1 MRIAAIGRTQ
11 WLLDAVRRLG
21 ERGHEIVAVAT
32 ARAAPEYRVSE
43 RDFERL
49 GEELGCPVSV
59 GPDLAASAVAT
70 ADADVAVSVNWPTLI
85 PSSILERFPL
95 GVLNGHPGALPRFR
109 GNAAPNWAIL
119 AGEEEV
125 VATVHRMDAGLD
137 SGPIVAQSS
146 FALDESTYI
155 GDVYAFLAEAFPE
168 LFIEAVEGLGAGSVV
183 PREQPTDPNL
193 ALRGYPRL
201 PRDGELDWSKGAAA
215 LARVVRASAE
225 PFAGAYSWLD
235 TERVTVWRAHHEPL
249 PEPALGTPGQV
260 AHVRRQTGEVAVL
273 AGDGLLVLEEV
284 ERGGTRAPAAE
295 LLPSARFRLGLD
307 AAALLE
313 RLAQPGG

>member
-11 WLLDAVRRLG
+11 WLYDTVRRLH
-21 ERGHEIVAVAT
+21 ERGHEVVAVAT
-32 ARAAPEYRVSE
+32 AQAAPEYRVSE

-59 GPDLAASAVAT
+59 GHDLASSPVAT
-70 ADADVAVSVNWPTLI
+70 ADADVAVSVNWLTLI
-85 PSSILERFPL
+85 PSSILEHFPH

-119 AGEEEV
+119 AGDDEV

-137 SGPIVAQSS
+137 SGPIVAQRP
-146 FALDESTYI
+146 FALHESTYI
-155 GDVYAFLAEAFPE
+155 GDVYAFLDETFPE
-168 LFIEAVEGLGAGSVV
+168 LFIEAVEGLAAGSVV
-183 PREQPTDPNL
+183 PREQSSDPKL

-201 PRDGELDWSKGAAA
+201 PRDGELDWVQGALQ

-235 TERVTVWRAHHEPL
+235 AERVTVWRAHHEPL

-260 AHVRRQTGEVAVL
+260 ADVRRQTGEVAVL
-273 AGDGLLVLEEV
+273 TGDGLLVLEEV
-284 ERGGTRAPAAE
+284 ERGGQRAPAAE
-295 LLPSARFRLGLD
+295 LLTSARLRLGFD
-307 AAALLE
+307 TAALLE
-313 RLAQPGG
+313 RFAQRGG